1 MIEEKEWFSNRN
13 PKPCDAD
20 DSGLV
25 VARMPSEMYRVMD
38 SIEPKYVIP
47 ERQVSVS
54 DYIANNKLTEWRH
67 TDDWLKNHEEV
78 DRGID
83 QIAACGD
90 GSLFALAK
98 DGTIWYAECTN
109 HGFRIE
115 WGWEQ
120 LPPLPKNTRKTNPT

>member
-1 MIEEKEWFSNRN
+1 MIDEKEWFAGRN
-13 PKPCDAD
+13 PKPSDAD
-20 DSGLV
+20 DSGLIL
-25 VARMPSEMYRVMD
+25 ARMPSKMYRVID

-47 ERQVSVS
+47 ERQVSVN
-54 DYIANNKLTEWRH
+54 DYIANGRLTEWRH

-120 LPPLPKNTRKTNPT
+120 LPPLPKNTRKINPT